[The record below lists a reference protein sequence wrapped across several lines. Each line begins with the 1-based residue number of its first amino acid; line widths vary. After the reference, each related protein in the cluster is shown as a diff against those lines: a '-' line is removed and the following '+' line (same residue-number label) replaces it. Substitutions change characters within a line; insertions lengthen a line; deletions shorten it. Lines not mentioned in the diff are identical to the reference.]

1 MKNRNHRPRR
11 FTQLL
16 GLATITLATAIGTV
30 IFQNQP
36 PQTASSLEV
45 SAVQA
50 PEQNATGLDVGAAS
64 KTSTLLG
71 AIKNAFNTLLNGGNA
86 SSTVAGSPTLRGA
99 TAAGATPTGGP
110 RRMLAVKGA
119 PLGETL
125 PIAGLNADADKG
137 RVVKLDPVDAR
148 EWKNLQEGDVFAL
161 PTVAGDLLE
170 GTVNVVQEDGGWA
183 RVGGA
188 LADGKGSFSLNTN
201 GEEVSGMILLPELGM
216 GYKIERDGTDFL
228 LVERRLS
235 TLVCFPAVISTR
247 TAITDGVARKAVA
260 AAINVPVI
268 NTRPGAKGVIF
279 VDFDG
284 ESVTDP
290 VWNNGRTINAAP
302 STLSN
307 DQISQVLAI
316 CAQDYAP
323 FDITLTTDSALYA
336 ATPSGRR
343 MHVVVTPT
351 DSAAPGSGG
360 VAYVDCWS
368 GAGRS
373 FRSDVVCWVFN
384 QSVKSVAE
392 SVSHEVGH
400 TLGLNHD
407 GQLGGT
413 EYYAGNGGG
422 LTTPTSWAPIMGVGY
437 SRNLVQ
443 WSKGEYSLANNTE
456 DDVAIIARAANQV
469 GFVQGELANVLK
481 GLPVNG
487 GTFAAEGLL
496 RTADSVDTF
505 QFSTAGGQLVATA
518 GPSSLNS
525 DVDVKL
531 ELTDLAGATIVL
543 SDLPTSL
550 SASINRTL
558 AAGTYKLS
566 VRAAASGVKPSGGYV
581 TGYSAYGSQGRYT
594 LSGNLQGSAVLPVFT
609 SSPAISGMAGT
620 PLSAKLAV
628 SAATSVVVVS
638 RSLPAGLTFDLSSL
652 LLSGTPLLETGTGA
666 IGSATGPGLLRLSA
680 SNSTGTV
687 TQDFVITIAKG
698 GLPLSDAFPP
708 NSGTSSNT
716 AAAPWTG
723 VSMIRADGTKGT
735 VAQSGAIANN
745 GWTTL
750 TFDYTVPATLG
761 ASNSATSS
769 SVLTFYWKASTEAL
783 SNRNRYGDF
792 VQCQV
797 NGRLAADT
805 NSGEQLYI
813 SGETGWIRQTVRLRG
828 AGAQRVTFTYAKDG
842 SLSKGQ
848 DRVWVYATSIGQP
861 PVFTLQPSAVRL
873 SSGSS
878 AFTLTTAVI
887 GADSLVWKKD
897 FATLANGT
905 SSSGSTIAGATAQ
918 SLTVSKGSSADAGYY
933 WLEAKNA
940 FGSVICNPVE
950 VTVAA
955 LPVFTQ
961 QPIAPSGLK
970 LGDTLTLSAT
980 VSGGTPLNYQWIK
993 DGHPLRAAFA
1003 NSSTISLV
1011 VSKITAAAAG
1021 TYTLSVWNRYGT
1033 VNSDSVTVVL
1043 GTVQSKLAR

>member
-1 MKNRNHRPRR
+1 MKNQNPSRRR
-11 FTQLL
+11 FTVWL
-16 GLATITLATAIGTV
+16 GLASITLVTAIGTV
-30 IFQNQP
+30 IFQ
-36 PQTASSLEV
+36 S
-45 SAVQA
+45 QA
-50 PEQNATGLDVGAAS
+50 PESASSPNFSALQAPERKAGSLGDAAEGTS
-64 KTSTLLG
+64 KTTAWLG
-71 AIKNAFNTLLNGGNA
+71 ALQDAFNGLVKGGDPSNSLA
-86 SSTVAGSPTLRGA
+86 NTPRERQ
-99 TAAGATPTGGP
+99 AANSVPTGG
-110 RRMLAVKGA
+110 RRSVLAPKGV
-119 PLGETL
+119 PTGETL

-137 RVVKLDPVDAR
+137 PVVKLDPVNTRD
-148 EWKNLQEGDVFAL
+148 WKNLKEGDVLAL
-161 PTVAGDLLE
+161 PTASGDLLD
-170 GTVNVVQEDGGWA
+170 GTVNVAQQEGAWSRIGGE
-183 RVGGA
+183 

-201 GEEVSGMILLPELGM
+201 GQEVAGMILLPELGV
-216 GYKIERDGTDFL
+216 GYKIEMDGPDAI

-235 TLVCFPAVISTR
+235 TLVCFPAVTSTK
-247 TAITDGVARKAVA
+247 TAATDGVARKAVA
-260 AAINVPVI
+260 AAISVPVI

-290 VWNNGRTINAAP
+290 VWNNGKTINAAP
-302 STLSN
+302 STLT
-307 DQISQVLAI
+307 SQQMSEALAI
-316 CAQDYAP
+316 SAQDYAP

-336 ATPSGRR
+336 ATPAGRR

-368 GAGRS
+368 GAGRT

-392 SVSHEVGH
+392 SISHEVGH
-400 TLGLNHD
+400 TLGLSHD

-443 WSKGEYSLANNTE
+443 WSKGEYTLANNTE
-456 DDVAIIARAANQV
+456 DDVAIIARASNQV
-469 GFVQGELANVLK
+469 GFIQGEVANVLK
-481 GLPVNG
+481 ALPVSG

-505 QFSTAGGQLVATA
+505 QFSTSGGQLVATA
-518 GPSSLNS
+518 GPSALNS

-531 ELTDLAGATIVL
+531 ELTNLSGATLAL
-543 SDLPTSL
+543 SDLSDSL

-566 VRAAASGVKPSGGYV
+566 VRAAGSGVKPSGGYV
-581 TGYSAYGSQGRYT
+581 TGYSAYGSLGRYT
-594 LSGNLQGSAVLPVFT
+594 LTGNLQGSAVLPVFT
-609 SSPAISGMAGT
+609 SSPNISGTAGT
-620 PLSAKLAV
+620 PLSAKLEV
-628 SAATSVVVVS
+628 SAATSVTVVS
-638 RSLPAGLTFDLSSL
+638 SVLPAGLTFDLSSSV
-652 LLSGTPLLETGTGA
+652 LSGTPLVETGTGA
-666 IGSATGPGLLRLSA
+666 IGSASGPGLLRLSA

-698 GLPLSDAFPP
+698 GLPLSDAFPT
-708 NSGTSSNT
+708 NSGTVSST
-716 AAAPWTG
+716 ATAPWTG
-723 VSMIRADGTKGT
+723 VNMIRADGSTGT

-745 GWTTL
+745 GWTSL
-750 TFDYTVPATLG
+750 NFDYTLPANVG
-761 ASNSATSS
+761 ASNSTAS

-783 SNRNRYGDF
+783 SNRNRSGDF

-797 NGRLAADT
+797 NGRLATDA
-805 NSGEQLYI
+805 NSGESLFI
-813 SGETGWIRQTVRLRG
+813 SGETGWIKQTVRLRG
-828 AGAQRVTFTYAKDG
+828 GGTQRITFTYAKDA

-861 PVFTLQPSAVRL
+861 PVFTLQPSSVRL

-878 AFTLTTAVI
+878 AFTLSTAVS
-887 GADSLVWKKD
+887 GADALTWKKD

-905 SSSGSTIAGATAQ
+905 SSSGSTIAGANTQ
-918 SLTVSKGSSADAGYY
+918 SLSVSNSSGADAGYY

-961 QPIAPSGLK
+961 QPVAPAGLK
-970 LGDTLTLSAT
+970 LGDTLTLSAV
-980 VSGGTPLNYQWIK
+980 VSGGTPLFYQWNK
-993 DGHPLRAAFA
+993 DGRPLRGAVT
-1003 NSSTISLV
+1003 NSSTVTLV
-1011 VSKITAAAAG
+1011 VPKVTAAAAG
-1021 TYTLSVWNRYGT
+1021 TYTLTVWNRFGT
-1033 VNSDSVTVVL
+1033 VNSDSVDVVL
-1043 GTVQSKLAR
+1043 GAAQSKLTR